1 MDSLKHLSDSV
12 SHLLRMLPPDSLT
25 PHLTSTKR
33 ITSLAFHGIFEPN
46 NLKKKHI
53 SYDGFE

>member
-1 MDSLKHLSDSV
+1 MDILKRLPDFV
-12 SHLLRMLPPDSLT
+12 SHHLRMLPLESPT

-33 ITSLAFHGIFEPN
+33 ITSLAYHGIFEPN

-53 SYDGFE
+53 SYDALE